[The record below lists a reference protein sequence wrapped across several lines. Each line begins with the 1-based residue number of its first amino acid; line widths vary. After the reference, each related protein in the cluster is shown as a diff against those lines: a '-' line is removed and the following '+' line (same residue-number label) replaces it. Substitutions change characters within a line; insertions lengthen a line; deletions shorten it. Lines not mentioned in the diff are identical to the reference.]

1 MECVRLPMLIGGLK
15 REESVKRKGACSA
28 VILLSLFFLSCA
40 TTHHSTTKVIPD
52 SARVVRL
59 YVPSCTSYDIAGQ
72 IQGILMRIDGVYDVT
87 GDTSNQYVTVAFD
100 PGKTSVEALDRE
112 LEPQGIYVRG
122 KPVFIK

>member
-1 MECVRLPMLIGGLK
+1 MK
-15 REESVKRKGACSA
+15 RRGTLSA
-28 VILLSLFFLSCA
+28 IVLLSLFFLSCA
-40 TTHHSTTKVIPD
+40 TTHHVTTKVIPD

-59 YVPSCTSYDIAGQ
+59 YVPSCTSDDIAGQ
-72 IQGILMRIDGVYDVT
+72 IHGILMRIDGVYDVT

-100 PGKTSVEALDRE
+100 PGKTNVEALDRE

>member
-1 MECVRLPMLIGGLK
+1 M
-15 REESVKRKGACSA
+15 KRKRACSA

-40 TTHHSTTKVIPD
+40 TTHHVTTKVIPD

-59 YVPSCTSYDIAGQ
+59 YVPSCTSEDIAGQ
-72 IQGILMRIDGVYDVT
+72 IQGILMRINGVYDVT
-87 GDTSNQYVTVAFD
+87 GNTFDQYVTVAFD
-100 PGKTSVEALDRE
+100 PGKTNVETLNQE

>member
-1 MECVRLPMLIGGLK
+1 MRIPILIGGLK

-40 TTHHSTTKVIPD
+40 STHHLTTKVIPD

-59 YVPSCTSYDIAGQ
+59 YVPSCTSDDIAGQ
-72 IQGILMRIDGVYDVT
+72 IQGILMRINGVYDVT
-87 GDTSNQYVTVAFD
+87 GNTSDQYITVAFD
-100 PGKTSVEALDRE
+100 PEKINVETFNRE